1 MGWGGLETTKNPEVV
16 PGWGC
21 WGDFYKTKISKINVD
36 FIKKR
41 KKLCIYSRPR
51 NGSTSSTSFLKAAPF
66 EAATMTTPYTLSAF
80 ISVSRV

>member
-41 KKLCIYSRPR
+41 KKIVYL
-51 NGSTSSTSFLKAAPF
+51 FKAKERLYILNEFFKSGA
-66 EAATMTTPYTLSAF
+66 
-80 ISVSRV
+80 V